1 MNLAEMLTFADI
13 EILSK
18 IAAHYE
24 CNCNAHSK
32 RELIQSI
39 LNKMGNRAFIQEHVE
54 QMDEE
59 DLRFL
64 NSLLFE
70 KRSRL
75 SLEELMASAGQAKF
89 SADGKQPGHSVR
101 DIIARF
107 RHKGW
112 LFNGSTPDTR
122 YLFGVPEDLKARFR
136 SVLEE
141 RMASSIRRVPE
152 PEVYREEQ
160 EQAAEDLFL
169 LLHYIKRHDIPLNS
183 EGVMYKRN
191 QSQLM
196 EKLYVAEPLV
206 SKGGWRFGYGRRFR
220 DYPDRLALLY
230 DYAYYRGYISEQNGK
245 LTLTETGSLMVE
257 QEAKE
262 PLLYLIRFWL
272 RLYKGAV
279 PNLLS
284 LVYWTD
290 CGCAEWSSAAS
301 LFGSVQPFIKPFYY
315 DSPESIFRERILKM
329 MLHLGMVKAGEDPSA
344 GPVVR
349 MTPAGRMHVKNLV
362 AGMPAK

>member
-13 EILSK
+13 EMLSK

-54 QMDEE
+54 HMEEE

-64 NSLLFE
+64 NTLLFD
-70 KRSRL
+70 KRTRL

-89 SADGKQPGHSVR
+89 TPENKQSGSSSVR

-107 RHKGW
+107 RQRGW

-122 YLFGVPEDLKARFR
+122 YLFGVPEDLKMRFR
-136 SVLEE
+136 NALEE
-141 RMASSIRRVPE
+141 QMATQIKNVQE
-152 PEVYREEQ
+152 PKVYREEQ

-169 LLHYIKRHDIPLNS
+169 LLHYIQRHDIPLNA

-196 EKLYVAEPLV
+196 EKLYVPEPV
-206 SKGGWRFGYGRRFR
+206 NPKGGWRFGYGRRFR

-230 DYAYYRGYISEQNGK
+230 DYAYYRGYITEQDARLS
-245 LTLTETGSLMVE
+245 LTDTGNAAVE
-257 QEAKE
+257 QEEKE
-262 PLLYLIRFWL
+262 PLLYLIQFWL
-272 RLYKGAV
+272 RLYKGAI

-284 LVYWTD
+284 LVYWID
-290 CGCAEWSSAAS
+290 CGCASWSSAAS
-301 LFGSVQPFIKPFYY
+301 LYGNVERFIKPFYY
-315 DSPESIFRERILKM
+315 DTSESIFRERIVKM
-329 MLHLGMVKAGEDPSA
+329 MLHLGMVKVGEDPSA
-344 GPVVR
+344 GPVIR

-362 AGMPAK
+362 ARG